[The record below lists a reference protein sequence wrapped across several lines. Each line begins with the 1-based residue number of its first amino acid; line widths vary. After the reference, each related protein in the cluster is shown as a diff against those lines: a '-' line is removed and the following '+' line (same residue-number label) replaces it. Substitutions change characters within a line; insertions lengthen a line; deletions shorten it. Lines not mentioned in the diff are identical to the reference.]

1 MNFSKKTHDL
11 ILKMIYLNTRT
22 KIEFDQ
28 KKIIKLL
35 QKANDVFKL
44 GKTWDKVKIRTH
56 LTKDYIESASSA
68 WSASSASSAS
78 SARSAWSAWSASSDW
93 SAWSAWSASSARSAV
108 DYSWDDLVFGFEYNQ
123 EHKGNKNDKK
133 FLDYMQLLLEAKE
146 AGLGFRL
153 EYNNTLYLVPAP
165 VIRQINQQYHSDTQ
179 PAIEWETDKY
189 YYLGGVN
196 FSEKLWTKV
205 VSGKMPFRN
214 ILKIKD
220 IDQRTQAMR
229 YGDIDAF
236 MKHTKAKK
244 LDSQIKVNSDGCIT
258 YSLYQIPVEPS
269 QIFTETAYF
278 VVYDCPST
286 GKKYMSG
293 VEPCKTV
300 AESMSWKFQITEN
313 EWREMVPLVH
323 ES

>member
-56 LTKDYIESASSA
+56 LTKDYIESAS
-68 WSASSASSAS
+68 
-78 SARSAWSAWSASSDW
+78 SAWSASSDW